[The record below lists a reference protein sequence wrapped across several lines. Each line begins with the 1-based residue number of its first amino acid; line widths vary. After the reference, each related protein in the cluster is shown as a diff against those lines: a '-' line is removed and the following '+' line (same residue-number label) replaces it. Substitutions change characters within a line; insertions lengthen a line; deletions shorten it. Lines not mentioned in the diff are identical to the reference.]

1 MEDKHNQQLQSMK
14 EEKDKLQTLVLRQ
27 NSIIEDLEKQL
38 MTASVNNS
46 LLQKQQHDLMQTVH
60 NLLTWMTPQTGKW
73 LTDPLWK

>member
-60 NLLTWMTPQTGKW
+60 NLLTWMTPQTGMF
-73 LTDPLWK
+73 LTDKLWK